1 VPDLLIRRCRV
12 DPGGSAVTPLR
23 GAPNSRQG
31 PWAQAVVRRDA
42 VVDVR
47 IVAGRVAAIGPS
59 LDAEGAE
66 TVDADGRTLLR
77 GLWDEHVHVTQAA
90 LASTW
95 LSLGGAASAAEA
107 AALVR
112 SAAAD
117 GDTAPIVGIG
127 FRDGVWADRP
137 TRALL
142 DEVAG
147 ERPVVLQS
155 HDIHAVWLNSA
166 GGRRFGV
173 ELDESGLLRE
183 DAAFAVS
190 RAVRRLGEPAADAAV
205 AALAASAAR
214 SGVVGIV
221 DFEMAWNAEVWAR
234 RTVGGF
240 DALRVEA
247 AVYAGDLDRAVAEG
261 LRTGDRIG
269 ESGLVSV
276 GPMKALADGALNTRT
291 AYCADPY
298 PDGGHGLLTVP
309 GERLRE
315 LLLAAISAG
324 LTPAIHA
331 IGDAAVTE
339 VLDAFADSGARG
351 RIEHAQLVADAD
363 LPRFAAL
370 GVTASVQ
377 PGHLLDDRDVA
388 EQHWSGRTGRTY
400 PFRSLLDA
408 GATLAFGSDA
418 PVAPLDPWLAVRAAV
433 ARTDDDRPPW
443 HPEQRIRID
452 EALAAATRGR
462 AEPRAGDVADLVL
475 IDLPPERMHAGAVA
489 ATLVGGRFTH
499 RAL

>member
-1 VPDLLIRRCRV
+1 M
-12 DPGGSAVTPLR
+12 A
-23 GAPNSRQG
+23 
-31 PWAQAVVRRDA
+31 
-42 VVDVR
+42 
-47 IVAGRVAAIGPS
+47 PS
-59 LDAEGAE
+59 LEDDGVEIL
-66 TVDADGRTLLR
+66 DADGRILLR

-95 LSLGGAASAAEA
+95 LPLGAATSAAEA

-112 SAAAD
+112 AAAD
-117 GDTAPIVGIG
+117 RSGAPLVGIG

-142 DEVAG
+142 DEAAG

-166 GGRRFGV
+166 AGRRFGV
-173 ELDESGLLRE
+173 VLDESGLLRE
-183 DAAFAVS
+183 DAAFVVS
-190 RAVRRLGEPAADAAV
+190 RAVRRLGEADADAAV
-205 AALAASAAR
+205 AALAARAAR

-221 DFEMAWNAEVWAR
+221 DFEMAWNPEAWAR
-234 RTVGGF
+234 RTAEGF
-240 DALRVEA
+240 DALRIEA
-247 AVYAGDLDRAVAEG
+247 AVYAEDLDRAVTEG
-261 LRTGDRIG
+261 LHTGDPIGDGRIA
-269 ESGLVSV
+269 SV

-309 GERLRE
+309 GARLRE
-315 LLLAAISAG
+315 LLTAATRAG

-339 VLDAFADSGARG
+339 VLDAFAATGSHG
-351 RIEHAQLVADAD
+351 RIEHAQLVADTD
-363 LPRFAAL
+363 LPRFAEL
-370 GVTASVQ
+370 GVVASVQ
-377 PGHLLDDRDVA
+377 PAHLLDDRDVA
-388 EQHWSGRTGRTY
+388 EQHWPGRTGRTY

-433 ARTDDDRPPW
+433 RRTDDEQPPW
-443 HPEQRIRID
+443 HPEQRIRVD
-452 EALAAATRGR
+452 EALAAVTRGR
-462 AEPRAGDVADLVL
+462 AVPRVGDVADLVL
-475 IDLPPERMHAGAVA
+475 IDLPPERMRADAVA

>member
-1 VPDLLIRRCRV
+1 VPDLLLRRCLLGR
-12 DPGGSAVTPLR
+12 
-23 GAPNSRQG
+23 
-31 PWAQAVVRRDA
+31 A

-47 IVAGRVAAIGPS
+47 LAGGRITAIAPS
-59 LDAEGAE
+59 LEAGGAE
-66 TVDADGRTLLR
+66 VVDADGRKLLR

-95 LSLGGAASAAEA
+95 LPLGGAGSAAEA

-112 SAAAD
+112 AAGPD
-117 GDTAPIVGIG
+117 GSGAPLVGIG

-137 TRALL
+137 TRAAL
-142 DEVAG
+142 DEAAG

-166 GGRRFGV
+166 AGRRFGV

-190 RAVRRLGEPAADAAV
+190 RAVRNLADADADAAV
-205 AALAASAAR
+205 SALAEAAAR

-221 DFEMAWNAEVWAR
+221 DFEMAWNAASWAR
-234 RTVGGF
+234 RTANGF
-240 DALRVEA
+240 DRLRIEA
-247 AVYAGDLDRAVAEG
+247 AIYADDLERAVAEE
-261 LRTGDRIG
+261 LRTGDPIG

-291 AYCADPY
+291 AYCTDPY
-298 PDGGHGLLTVP
+298 PDGGHGLLTLP
-309 GERLRE
+309 GVRLRE
-315 LLLAAISAG
+315 LLAAAAEAG

-339 VLDAFADSGARG
+339 VLDAFAATRTRG

-370 GVTASVQ
+370 GVVASVQ
-377 PGHLLDDRDVA
+377 PGHLLDDREVA
-388 EQHWSGRTGRTY
+388 EQHWPGRTGRTY

-418 PVAPLDPWLAVRAAV
+418 PVAALDPWLAVRAAIE
-433 ARTDDDRPPW
+433 RTTDERPPW
-443 HPEQRIRID
+443 HPEQRIRLE
-452 EALAAATRGR
+452 EALDAATRGR
-462 AEPRAGDVADLVL
+462 ALPRVGDVADLVL

-499 RAL
+499 RTL

>member
-1 VPDLLIRRCRV
+1 MPDLLLRR
-12 DPGGSAVTPLR
+12 
-23 GAPNSRQG
+23 SRIG
-31 PWAQAVVRRDA
+31 RA

-47 IVAGRVAAIGPS
+47 VAEGRIVAIEPT
-59 LDAEGAE
+59 LEPDGAE
-66 TVDADGRTLLR
+66 VVDADGRMLLR

-95 LSLGGAASAAEA
+95 LPLGGAGSAAEA

-112 SAAAD
+112 ASLPD
-117 GDTAPIVGIG
+117 RPVEPVVGIG
-127 FRDGVWADRP
+127 FRDGVWPDRP

-142 DEVAG
+142 DEAAG
-147 ERPVVLQS
+147 ERSVVLQS

-166 GGRRFGV
+166 AGRRFGV

-190 RAVRRLGEPAADAAV
+190 RAVRNLADADADAAV
-205 AALAASAAR
+205 TALAETAAR

-221 DFEMAWNAEVWAR
+221 DFEMAWNAASWAR
-234 RTVGGF
+234 RSASGL
-240 DALRVEA
+240 DSLRIEA
-247 AVYAGDLDRAVAEG
+247 AIYSADLERAVAEG
-261 LRTGDRIG
+261 LRTGDPIG

-291 AYCADPY
+291 AFCTDPY
-298 PDGGHGLLTVP
+298 PDGGHGVLTLP
-309 GERLRE
+309 GEPLRR
-315 LLLAAISAG
+315 LLAAAAEAR

-339 VLDAFADSGARG
+339 VLDAFAATGTRG

-370 GVTASVQ
+370 GVVASVQ
-377 PGHLLDDRDVA
+377 PGHLLHDREVA
-388 EQHWSGRTGRTY
+388 EQHWPGRTGRTY

-408 GATLAFGSDA
+408 GATLVFGSDA
-418 PVAPLDPWLAVRAAV
+418 PVAPLDPWLAVRAAIE
-433 ARTDDDRPPW
+433 RTGDDRPPW

-462 AEPRAGDVADLVL
+462 AEPQVGDVADLVL

-489 ATLVGGRFTH
+489 ATLVAGRFTH
-499 RAL
+499 RPL